1 MNACSKDGNGSF
13 MSTCS
18 NQPCPGKGPACDNK
32 FVTGCQNA
40 KFFDSSG
47 SPLRVYHNFC
57 GKSCKYG
64 AGLPH
69 SIRCINIGCNKAKT
83 ASNNVCRTCGGGGS
97 GSGGGGSGGGG
108 GGGVSGGSGGGGAGG
123 GGAGGGGA
131 GGGGSGGGG
140 GGGVSGVS
148 GGIGVSSSSGGT
160 GGRPQ
165 YRSVASGHGGTRA
178 STGGSGG
185 GARNFFQNLFN
196 PIAGAGAGL
205 ATGVSRGGAFEYP
218 ASTLNLQ
225 RGVIAFWNDTTCPL
239 TQWSPHQII
248 ENGETFITAEHYMMA
263 AKARF
268 AGDERTRS
276 IMLRT
281 KEPSDVKRMGRNLSF
296 VQAPL
301 SSWNKVSG
309 RYVEMGNILKFRQNQ
324 DARNYLF
331 NTKYKILV
339 EGSPGDKRWGCG
351 INYKD
356 PNIQDLSKWVGENKL
371 GEILMK
377 IRRHMF
383 P

>member
-1 MNACSKDGNGSF
+1 MAFIPQCEVSACMNACSQDGNGGF
-13 MSTCS
+13 MTTCS
-18 NQPCPGKGPACDNK
+18 NQPCPGKGPACDKK

-47 SPLRVYHNFC
+47 SPLRTYHNFC
-57 GKSCKYG
+57 RKSCKYG

-69 SIRCINIGCNKAKT
+69 SSRCINIGCNKAKT
-83 ASNNVCRTCGGGGS
+83 ASNNVCRTCGGG
-97 GSGGGGSGGGG
+97 SGGGG
-108 GGGVSGGSGGGGAGG
+108 GGGV
-123 GGAGGGGA
+123 
-131 GGGGSGGGG
+131 GGGG
-140 GGGVSGVS
+140 GGGGAR
-148 GGIGVSSSSGGT
+148 GAG
-160 GGRPQ
+160 PQ
-165 YRSVASGHGGTRA
+165 YRSVASGAGGAGA
-178 STGGSGG
+178 STGGNGG

-205 ATGVSRGGAFEYP
+205 AVGFSRGGAFEYP
-218 ASTLNLQ
+218 ASALNLQ
-225 RGVIAFWNDTTCPL
+225 RGVVAFWNDTDCPL

-248 ENGETFITAEHYMMA
+248 ENGETFKTAEHYMMA

-281 KEPSDVKRMGRNLSF
+281 KEPKDVKIMGRNLSF
-296 VQAPL
+296 VQVPL
-301 SSWNKVSG
+301 SSWNRVSG
-309 RYVEMGNILKFRQNQ
+309 RHVEMGNILKFRQNQ

-339 EGSPGDKRWGCG
+339 EGSPGDKIWGCG
-351 INYKD
+351 ISYKD